1 MVEAEGSGIS
11 SECHS
16 RSNFRSGKGV
26 AVTDIRKV
34 WREQERVGGGKHG
47 QRRIGERWG
56 TLVFWDGDR

>member
-47 QRRIGERWG
+47 QRGVGSSQGALIC
-56 TLVFWDGDR
+56 WDGDK